1 MVYLDNAATS
11 FPKAP
16 GVAQAMADCIDLAAG
31 GPGRSFGDS
40 GAGAARLIFETRERL
55 ARLLDVPDSTD
66 LTLTSGAT
74 FSLNL
79 ALYGLL
85 GPGDHVVATALEH
98 NAVARPLSHLQ
109 SMGVEVT
116 RVPCPDGLSPEP
128 EDFRRALRPE
138 TALIAMVHSS
148 NVTGAILPLPEL
160 AAIAR
165 EAGVPLLVDASQT
178 AGSVPISVARD
189 RLPLLAFT
197 GHKGLLGPP
206 GTGGLYLDP
215 QIDLRPLTRG
225 GTGSQSNSTDQPDA
239 RPDRYESG
247 TPNLPG
253 IAGLGV
259 AAQFLLDRGVAA
271 IRDHEVQLVE
281 QLLGELSRLPG
292 VTVYGPRA
300 APERCGLV
308 SFNVGDLDPAEVG
321 GRLEGRYGII
331 TRCGLHCAPWAHE
344 SIGTLDRGAVRVS
357 VSPFTTQADVALAAK
372 AVAEITG

>member
-16 GVAQAMADCIDLAAG
+16 GVAQAMADCVDLAAG

-40 GAGAARLIFETRERL
+40 GAGSARLIFETRERL
-55 ARLLDVPDSTD
+55 ARLLDISDSTD

-85 GPGDHVVATALEH
+85 GPGDHVVTTALEH
-98 NAVARPLSHLQ
+98 NAVARPLSHLW
-109 SMGVEVT
+109 SMGVHVT
-116 RVPCPDGLSPEP
+116 RVPCPDGVSPDP
-128 EDFRRALRPE
+128 ADFRRALRPE
-138 TALIAMVHSS
+138 TALIAMVHGS
-148 NVTGAILPLPEL
+148 NVTGAILPLSEV

-178 AGSVPISVARD
+178 AGSMPISIARD

-215 QIDLRPLTRG
+215 HVDPRPLTRG
-225 GTGSQSNSTDQPDA
+225 GTGSQSYSADQPDA

-259 AAQFLLDRGVAA
+259 ATQFLLGRGVAA

-281 QLLGELSRLPG
+281 QLLGELSRVPG
-292 VTVYGPRA
+292 VTVYGPRTA
-300 APERCGLV
+300 RERCGLV
-308 SFNVGDLDPAEVG
+308 SFNAGDLDPAEVG
-321 GRLEGRYGII
+321 GRLESGYGII

-344 SIGTLDRGAVRVS
+344 SIGTLDRGAVRMS
-357 VSPFTTQADVALAAK
+357 VSPFTTEADVALAAK
-372 AVAEITG
+372 AVGEIAG